1 MYGDDDDD
9 DDDDDDEAGR
19 PVVPSSAERRARARA
34 YVLVVNKI
42 VGMYFSPHD
51 ALHQNV

>member
-1 MYGDDDDD
+1 MHGDDDD

-34 YVLVVNKI
+34 RTFLVVNKI